1 MIALVIEEMDGSEWC
16 LTLTIAA
23 SPRLESANHTRE
35 RNGARQRVHAC
46 QRMEESEYV
55 ATQGP
60 IFVVAL
66 LLGFFEHPPLGRTPP
81 AAAVAMMMPIMV
93 CVIFG
98 TCGDFE

>member
-1 MIALVIEEMDGSEWC
+1 
-16 LTLTIAA
+16 
-23 SPRLESANHTRE
+23 
-35 RNGARQRVHAC
+35 
-46 QRMEESEYV
+46 MEESEYV

-81 AAAVAMMMPIMV
+81 EAAVAMMMPIMV

-98 TCGDFE
+98 TCGDFG